1 MGARTYE
8 QVLAFGEWPYDD
20 TPTYVFTRRELS
32 PATDAV
38 EFVDRGVTAVST
50 ALRRRHDHPWLV
62 GGAHLARQCF
72 AEREVDERRLSLVPV
87 LSGDGVPLVSRR
99 DRRVR
104 R

>member
-62 GGAHLARQCF
+62 GGRTPRAAVLCGARGRRTPPF
-72 AEREVDERRLSLVPV
+72 ARAGSL
-87 LSGDGVPLVSRR
+87 G
-99 DRRVR
+99 
-104 R
+104 